1 MPFSD
6 LRDYISRLE
15 YEGEVHRTDDEIQPV
30 FEIGAVLRRS
40 YELRAPATLFTRL
53 RGFPH
58 HRVFVLPIGL
68 SRRKNA
74 PFLRLAVAMDMR
86 PDSAPPEI
94 VEEYL
99 RRSTRS
105 EEHT

>member
-15 YEGEVHRTDDEIQPV
+15 YEGEVQRTDDEIQPV

-40 YELRAPATLFTRL
+40 YELRAPAPLFTRL
-53 RGFPH
+53 RGFPD
-58 HRVFVLPIGL
+58 HRVFGAPIGL

-74 PFLRLAVAMDMR
+74 PFLRFAVAMDMS
-86 PDSAPPEI
+86 PESTPTISGAAPRGF
-94 VEEYL
+94 L
-99 RRSTRS
+99 RLW
-105 EEHT
+105 